1 MVRTLLARPITSI
14 LGLCITL
21 FGIGMISPSHAQQ
34 TSIRAYTAPISSA
47 RTMPFTKTATKI
59 TPKNTSTKVP
69 TTAISKNSAI
79 FTSTPILK
87 HYSVPASL
95 RGDGGDE
102 SNGSRGDDN

>member
-47 RTMPFTKTATKI
+47 RTMPVTKTATKI
-59 TPKNTSTKVP
+59 TPKNTSTKAP
-69 TTAISKNSAI
+69 ATATSKTPAI
-79 FTSTPILK
+79 FTPTPILK
-87 HYSVPASL
+87 HYSVPAGL
-95 RGDGGDE
+95 RGDEGGDDGNE
-102 SNGSRGDDN
+102 SGDD